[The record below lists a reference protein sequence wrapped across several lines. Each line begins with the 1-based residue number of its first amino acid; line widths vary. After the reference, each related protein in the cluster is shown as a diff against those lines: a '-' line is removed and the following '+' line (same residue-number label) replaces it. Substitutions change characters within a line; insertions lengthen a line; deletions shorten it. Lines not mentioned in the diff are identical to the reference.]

1 MRAMGVLAMLEL
13 QGETADLLAAMED
26 VDRLLP
32 ESDGLLARIVASTED
47 GVVLFQL
54 WESADARDRNADDPA
69 HAEALAA
76 SGIFAA
82 TGHSRAR
89 LQQRRA
95 ALPPLTVAP
104 VSIAS
109 PIPPSMAN
117 MVPVTMALSSDAR

>member
-1 MRAMGVLAMLEL
+1 MGVLAMLEL
-13 QGETADLLAAMED
+13 QGETAELLAAMDD

-54 WESADARDRNADDPA
+54 WESAGARDRNADDPA

-82 TGHSRAR
+82 TRGTRGR
-89 LQQRRA
+89 
-95 ALPPLTVAP
+95 VFD
-104 VSIAS
+104 
-109 PIPPSMAN
+109 
-117 MVPVTMALSSDAR
+117 DAELRYLR